1 MDTEGKEIHL
11 AGVCSAAWTESRCC
25 RAETSM
31 QRGKLGLAL
40 PLPLGSCRV
49 LPGTW
54 LCYLTSPPS
63 HSSQTCVWPCV
74 CMCAS
79 TCKWVWV
86 HECVCT
92 HAQGC
97 RCVYVYSIF
106 PPDRF
111 ANSLRNDLLEWI
123 LRMTT
128 NFLTE
133 ERGLSAAESL
143 ATKSLGGSLGQL
155 TPSGSYYTGN
165 DHHSCMAKFLK
176 VDPLFLGEKTNR
188 KPFFSTSHSS
198 RRTSYDSIY
207 T

>member
-1 MDTEGKEIHL
+1 MEGKEIHL

-31 QRGKLGLAL
+31 QHGKLGLAL

-63 HSSQTCVWPCV
+63 HPFSMDGNSSQTCVWPW
-74 CMCAS
+74 MCACVLAHANECECMS
-79 TCKWVWV
+79 VYV
-86 HECVCT
+86 HV
-92 HAQGC
+92 
-97 RCVYVYSIF
+97 CVYVYSIF

-111 ANSLRNDLLEWI
+111 ANTLRNDLLEWI

-143 ATKSLGGSLGQL
+143 ATKSFGGSQAVNSLRELLHG
-155 TPSGSYYTGN
+155 
-165 DHHSCMAKFLK
+165 
-176 VDPLFLGEKTNR
+176 
-188 KPFFSTSHSS
+188 
-198 RRTSYDSIY
+198 
-207 T
+207 